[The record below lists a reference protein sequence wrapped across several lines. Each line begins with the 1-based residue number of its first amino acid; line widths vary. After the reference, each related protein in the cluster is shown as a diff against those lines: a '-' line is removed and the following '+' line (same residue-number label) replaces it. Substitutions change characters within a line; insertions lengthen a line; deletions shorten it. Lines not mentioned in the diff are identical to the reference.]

1 MRVLRYFL
9 LSVSFLNILCIVY
22 SGNAIA
28 DVPVRFR
35 TKDGRLV
42 HLLIDSNV
50 AYNKDG
56 SFGHTRCFIRDDT
69 ARKIRDAR
77 SKLLVEETERSL
89 RMLDGFL
96 SRTLHHVM
104 GPLHALRGTC
114 EVVRDLIQTDGRKS
128 DNDERNCDLLERAAI
143 TVTTTTRMVADVS
156 DLARFDE
163 GANLRVKVDNVNL
176 RKLGLEAIE
185 NIRFETL
192 RMSGGDDGICVSLE
206 LVGAGGPAVVRTD
219 AAVLRRVFAHLLE
232 NAVREVD
239 SMGKVNLR
247 ITSSFIGTSWGILVE
262 VIDDGPGLPVGTCL
276 DQGNIAKHKSSAPIH
291 RYAIGSHNFASS
303 NDPDELQKARMKMED
318 QLRDLR
324 QNGVGVGLPL
334 SYHLVRSIGGDLRHD
349 TMYDKGTRIW
359 FMLPIEEGLAN
370 DVEMMTNEIIDK
382 KGIKPPASIR
392 IEMEAEM
399 CGSSSKR
406 RRSDNMTF
414 ATFASD
420 TSDTS
425 TVSSKTESQNLSIVM
440 SEPAPQA
447 VAKCGVKASMPLSVL
462 IVEDTDICK

>member
-1 MRVLRYFL
+1 MMDQV
-9 LSVSFLNILCIVY
+9 C
-22 SGNAIA
+22 
-28 DVPVRFR
+28 
-35 TKDGRLV
+35 RLV
-42 HLLIDSNV
+42 
-50 AYNKDG
+50 
-56 SFGHTRCFIRDDT
+56 
-69 ARKIRDAR
+69 
-77 SKLLVEETERSL
+77 
-89 RMLDGFL
+89 
-96 SRTLHHVM
+96 
-104 GPLHALRGTC
+104 
-114 EVVRDLIQTDGRKS
+114 
-128 DNDERNCDLLERAAI
+128 RASI
-143 TVTTTTRMVADVS
+143 
-156 DLARFDE
+156 
-163 GANLRVKVDNVNL
+163 K
-176 RKLGLEAIE
+176 
-185 NIRFETL
+185 ETL
-192 RMSGGDDGICVSLE
+192 PMVS
-206 LVGAGGPAVVRTD
+206 TN
-219 AAVLRRVFAHLLE
+219 RVHP
-232 NAVREVD
+232 
-239 SMGKVNLR
+239 S
-247 ITSSFIGTSWGILVE
+247 
-262 VIDDGPGLPVGTCL
+262 
-276 DQGNIAKHKSSAPIH
+276 H
-291 RYAIGSHNFASS
+291 RYAIGSHNFASL

-382 KGIKPPASIR
+382 KGIKPPASIM
-392 IEMEAEM
+392 IEMEAGEM